1 MLLLTAD
8 EGDDEEED
16 EDDDDDDQM
25 LVGEEALDFLS
36 TDFGMDDGDED
47 DEDGLGSTAMRHLAV
62 QHTEEVHAVWCSVVQ
77 YSRVYVSTVQC
88 RAMKRIFYNIRKSSL
103 SFDVSRKET

>member
-1 MLLLTAD
+1 MLILIAD
-8 EGDDEEED
+8 EGDDEEE
-16 EDDDDDDQM
+16 EEDDDDDQM

-62 QHTEEVHAVWCSVVQ
+62 QHTEEVRAAQYGAV
-77 YSRVYVSTVQC
+77 
-88 RAMKRIFYNIRKSSL
+88 
-103 SFDVSRKET
+103 